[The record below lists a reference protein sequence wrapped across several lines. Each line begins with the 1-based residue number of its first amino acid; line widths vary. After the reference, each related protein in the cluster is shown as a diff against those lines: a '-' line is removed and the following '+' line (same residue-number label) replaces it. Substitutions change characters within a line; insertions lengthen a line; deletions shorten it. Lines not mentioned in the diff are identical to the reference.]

1 MTIRSNH
8 LMRSLTTIPTI
19 TGSVTATRAT
29 SEDTPLAITGI
40 AVVDADN
47 PTSIRATLAVT
58 GGTLTVA
65 GGSETTVGSDNSNS
79 LTISGTAAQIN
90 NAALQN
96 AAAR

>member
-58 GGTLTVA
+58 GETLTVA
-65 GGSETTVGSDNSNS
+65 DGSGTTVGSDNSNS